1 MNHPH
6 DLAATCEAMGLVFDF
21 VYPPIPVRHHDW
33 QVSIADDPEYGS
45 VGEGRTKQAAAL
57 DALENWEPIE

>member
-1 MNHPH
+1 
-6 DLAATCEAMGLVFDF
+6 MGLVFDF